1 MSAGTARQPR
11 RYTGRQLRCMDAM
24 GLTAWVMRPGVAMR
38 AAHPVP
44 ARAPSPVAAPVAA
57 ARPAEPVEHA
67 RREIPVEAVRPAP
80 EASRGVDSAP
90 EPEAPAR
97 APEQPAAPRIEPES
111 VPVPVPAAAPVPTSA
126 PAPRAAAATPPL
138 SARRAAAFER
148 RGIRV
153 VETNPGSGTVL
164 VAVERGAGTRP
175 GLPPLEGE
183 PAELFAL
190 MLRSIGL
197 GRTDVSLC
205 ALDGP
210 EPGTEQDGTPANA
223 GATGETAGPAL
234 RELLGGPRR
243 TVLLL
248 VHDAGE
254 AGPVDVDGDAA
265 LRALGVAAFRVPHPT
280 LLLERPVAKRE
291 AWAALKA
298 VRRRLGE
305 LGPGAGPGPGAGA
318 PGAAR

>member
-1 MSAGTARQPR
+1 MSSGTTGQPR
-11 RYTGRQLRCMDAM
+11 RYTERQLRCMDAM
-24 GLTAWVMRPGVAMR
+24 GLTAWVSRPGVATR
-38 AAHPVP
+38 AADPVP
-44 ARAPSPVAAPVAA
+44 VGATSPVAAATPAP
-57 ARPAEPVEHA
+57 PAEPAPH
-67 RREIPVEAVRPAP
+67 EIPTEAAGPT
-80 EASRGVDSAP
+80 
-90 EPEAPAR
+90 PEAPR
-97 APEQPAAPRIEPES
+97 DVVPEPA
-111 VPVPVPAAAPVPTSA
+111 PVPVSSSAPVPS
-126 PAPRAAAATPPL
+126 PRAAGTTPPPSPL

-148 RGIRV
+148 RGARV
-153 VETNPGSGTVL
+153 VQTNPDGGTVL

-197 GRTDVSLC
+197 GRADVSLC

-210 EPGTEQDGTPANA
+210 APGSEADGAPADA
-223 GATGETAGPAL
+223 GAAGEPAGPAL

-243 TVLLL
+243 TVLVL
-248 VHDAGE
+248 VHDARD

-265 LRALGVAAFRVPHPT
+265 LRALGVAAFRVPHPA
-280 LLLERPVAKRE
+280 LLLARPAAKRE

-305 LGPGAGPGPGAGA
+305 LGPGVGTGVGTGTATPGAM
-318 PGAAR
+318 R